1 MRIDRSEFHTAD
13 DILKHVI
20 IKCLYILFHIAI
32 ILCFFLILPQP
43 VSLRKLFCLPCSSSP
58 GLFPVVIHRNA
69 FDDALLF
76 LSDLLL

>member
-32 ILCFFLILPQP
+32 LLCFFHILPQP
-43 VSLRKLFCLPCSSSP
+43 ASLRKLFCILVPQARI
-58 GLFPVVIHRNA
+58 LFPVVIHRNA

>member
-20 IKCLYILFHIAI
+20 IKCLYILFHIASL
-32 ILCFFLILPQP
+32 LCFFLILTQP
-43 VSLRKLFCLPCSSSP
+43 VSLRKLFCFLVPQSRI
-58 GLFPVVIHRNA
+58 LFPVIIHRNA